1 MLGFKDLMSLVGEFL
16 FRWSAMEQELSK
28 AINLV
33 EGGDFKQTNVRGELK
48 ERLDRWKRLQIK
60 DANRPLVDEVIS
72 QIEEL
77 RSIRNLIVHGLAGV
91 SALYHLAEM
100 GWMEWD

>member
-1 MLGFKDLMSLVGEFL
+1 MH
-16 FRWSAMEQELSK
+16 
-28 AINLV
+28 
-33 EGGDFKQTNVRGELK
+33 
-48 ERLDRWKRLQIK
+48 IK

-91 SALYHLAEM
+91 SALPANGAEAHINCM
-100 GWMEWD
+100 VGGWRAPTGDVKKITATELSHYIAAVDACLRGLGDPSRFNHRL